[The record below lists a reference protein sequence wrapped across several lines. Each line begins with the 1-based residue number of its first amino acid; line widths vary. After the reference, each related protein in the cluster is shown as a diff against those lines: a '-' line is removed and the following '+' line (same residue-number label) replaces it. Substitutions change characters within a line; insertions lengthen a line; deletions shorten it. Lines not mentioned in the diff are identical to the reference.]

1 MILCVN
7 GRGSTLRLRG
17 PAGQDER
24 RERACSL
31 DEEYDD
37 DDDIDR
43 KVSVCVSV

>member
-7 GRGSTLRLRG
+7 CRGSTLRLRG
-17 PAGQDER
+17 PAGQDDR
-24 RERACSL
+24 REEGACSL

-43 KVSVCVSV
+43 KVSV